1 MSEIYST
8 RERTLIFVVLLVCAL
23 VVCFI
28 YMFLRVD
35 YKQIS
40 IIIFIISL
48 VYATAFIYLNLL
60 ASFDLIFTTEKGFE
74 KLLKV
79 ISKYYKAFTWID
91 KILGFVIFNF
101 LIHYLESG
109 YYHFYYKLADFFI
122 RKYNHIKKMTLVQI
136 IVKLIIWVPIIITL
150 LVFLLVYRNHF

>member
-1 MSEIYST
+1 MSEIYSSK
-8 RERTLIFVVLLVCAL
+8 ERALIFVVLLGCAL

-60 ASFDLIFTTEKGFE
+60 ASFDLIFTTEKSFE
-74 KLLKV
+74 KLLKA

-91 KILGFVIFNF
+91 KILGFVIFNSNT
-101 LIHYLESG
+101 LP
-109 YYHFYYKLADFFI
+109 
-122 RKYNHIKKMTLVQI
+122 RK
-136 IVKLIIWVPIIITL
+136 WVL
-150 LVFLLVYRNHF
+150 SFLL